1 MLAELLR
8 LSSVAICKGNQFVI
22 SLLRKKRIRKRMIWP
37 CVCVVKTNTML
48 CPKSTTSYN
57 WLAQNANSNYS
68 LAFVKKLMISVPEL
82 ISNVT
87 QCPTSTW
94 DYQRYHLFPT
104 TLVDKKMQIL
114 VLKKYFSQTICT
126 IFFPFIY
133 LFFIFL
139 LVFRQHLLLYQWN
152 SVIILKTMHFSFCC
166 LQIQSM

>member
-8 LSSVAICKGNQFVI
+8 LSSVIICKGNQFVI
-22 SLLRKKRIRKRMIWP
+22 SLLRRKRIRMRMIWP
-37 CVCVVKTNTML
+37 CVSVVKTNTML
-48 CPKSTTSYN
+48 CPKSTWTSYN

-104 TLVDKKMQIL
+104 TLVEKKKCKFPCYRNTF
-114 VLKKYFSQTICT
+114 LKRFVQ
-126 IFFPFIY
+126 FFFHFIY

-139 LVFRQHLLLYQWN
+139 LVFRQRYLANGILL
-152 SVIILKTMHFSFCC
+152 
-166 LQIQSM
+166 